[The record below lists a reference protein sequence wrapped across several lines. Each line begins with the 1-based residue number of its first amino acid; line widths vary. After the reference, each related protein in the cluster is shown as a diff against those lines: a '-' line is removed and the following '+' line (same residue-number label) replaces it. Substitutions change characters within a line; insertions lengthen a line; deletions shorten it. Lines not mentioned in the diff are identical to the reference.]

1 MLGEWASHADL
12 HGKNAVGLMVRR
24 ERVQL
29 LETIERSQPVRLV
42 ACRESDFEAELI
54 QPMLPAFMGVGE
66 IAAELEVSKQRASEL
81 SRDSRFPQ
89 PVADLAAGPVWLA
102 SSVRSF
108 VKNWSRQSGRPR
120 RS

>member
-1 MLGEWASHADL
+1 MAATVEADDLRTASAI
-12 HGKNAVGLMVRR
+12 VEEGLSAYFAGA
-24 ERVQL
+24 EY
-29 LETIERSQPVRLV
+29 SAQPVRLV
-42 ACRESDFEAELI
+42 ACRESDFEAELM
-54 QPMLPAFMGVGE
+54 QSMLPAFMGVGE

-102 SSVRSF
+102 SSVRNF
-108 VKNWSRQSGRPR
+108 AKNWSRQSGRPR